1 MALSNKRRKDE
12 IFMKNGSGIFDV
24 YYSAS
29 TDNLNFQLNVL
40 LLTRNE
46 KWWYEVLFLFHCIKQ
61 S

>member
-1 MALSNKRRKDE
+1 
-12 IFMKNGSGIFDV
+12 MKNGSGIFDV